1 MNLEFSQE
9 WHISKPI
16 ELFDMPH
23 TLDFHHL
30 QRVNS
35 LSICFILQKALNI
48 EKKIQ
53 WDKVSRISMI

>member
-48 EKKIQ
+48 EKKRFSEI
-53 WDKVSRISMI
+53 K